1 MKAFAAIL
9 IMLAVSACAFLP
21 KQANVCS
28 PAVKYG
34 CSNYDG
40 KIEAEPAAAVP

>member
-1 MKAFAAIL
+1 MKAFAAAL
-9 IMLAVSACAFLP
+9 IMLVVSACTSMP
-21 KQANVCS
+21 KQADVCS

-40 KIEAEPAAAVP
+40 KIESEPAVAVP